1 MKKIMACLV
10 IMAALIGCSKSDD
23 QGGGLSTPENTL
35 PKKNDDHGGKT
46 LPKGVFPKKIAH
58 KTENG
63 NISYEITNNVQGEK
77 ILSTTSISYKR
88 DGSIESKILIS
99 FSYEGD
105 YPKEATYKR
114 SKTNGEN
121 ENYTETYSFVDGKLK
136 NTTLKH
142 DTNPRATKTTTY
154 SYHNDGK
161 LAKVLVEEP
170 RKSSLNGQIM
180 EDIYVTETDYTHT
193 GNVITATEKR
203 YFKDTQGNKRDGNTS
218 LTTYTYTFE
227 NENLIKVTESTTDH
241 ESTIEYTYDGK
252 NNPNLQNFIKLA
264 NPDYFTSASG
274 SKNNILTQ
282 KTTYKGSHNNAN
294 PYVSEYVY
302 EYTYADNNYPLTEK
316 VFRKRTENG
325 VEKKELDHTTEYTY

>member
-58 KTENG
+58 KAENG

-99 FSYEGD
+99 VSYEGD
-105 YPKEATYKR
+105 YPKEITYTE
-114 SKTNGEN
+114 SITNGEKK
-121 ENYTETYSFVDGKLK
+121 NYTETYSFVDGKLK
-136 NTTLKH
+136 TKYDNS
-142 DTNPRATKTTTY
+142 DRATTTTY

-161 LAKVLVEEP
+161 LAKVLVEKP
-170 RKSSLNGQIM
+170 GKSTLNGQII
-180 EDIYVTETDYTHT
+180 EKIYVTETDYTHT

-203 YFKDTQGNKRDGNTS
+203 YFKDTQGNKLDGNTS

-227 NENLIKVTESTTDH
+227 NENLIKVTESTT
-241 ESTIEYTYDGK
+241 EYYSTTEYTYDEK
-252 NNPNLQNFIKLA
+252 NNPLFQNFTKLMD
-264 NPDYFTSASG
+264 PEYFNDAKN
-274 SKNNILTQ
+274 SKNNILTR
-282 KTTYKGSHNNAN
+282 KTTDKYNYNSSTIVN
-294 PYVSEYVY
+294 EQVY
-302 EYTYADNNYPLTEK
+302 EYTYADDNYPLTQK
-316 VFRKRTENG
+316 IFQKTTENG
-325 VEKKELDHTTEYTY
+325 VEKKELGETTEYAY

>member
-1 MKKIMACLV
+1 MKKIMASLV
-10 IMAALIGCSKSDD
+10 AIAALVGCSKSDD
-23 QGGGLSTPENTL
+23 NGGGISISEGT
-35 PKKNDDHGGKT
+35 
-46 LPKGVFPKKIAH
+46 FPKKIVN
-58 KTENG
+58 KGSNG
-63 NISYEITNNVQGEK
+63 NVTNETIYNLQGGK
-77 ILSTTSISYKR
+77 ILSTTFTSYKP
-88 DGSIESKILIS
+88 DGSVERKGLIS
-99 FSYEGD
+99 ASYEGD

-136 NTTLKH
+136 TTIQKY
-142 DTNPRATKTTTY
+142 DNSDRATTTTY

-161 LAKVLVEEP
+161 LAKVLVEKP
-170 RKSSLNGQIM
+170 GNAGQNGQI
-180 EDIYVTETDYTHT
+180 EKITFVTETDYTHT
-193 GNVITATEKR
+193 GNVISAAEKT
-203 YFKDTQGNKRDGNTS
+203 YTKDAQGNKRDGDTS

-282 KTTYKGSHNNAN
+282 KTTYKGSHNNDS
-294 PYVSEYVY
+294 PYVSEYVH

-325 VEKKELDHTTEYTY
+325 VEKKELDYTTEYTY

>member
-23 QGGGLSTPENTL
+23 QGGGISISEGT
-35 PKKNDDHGGKT
+35 
-46 LPKGVFPKKIAH
+46 FPKKIVH
-58 KTENG
+58 KAENG

-121 ENYTETYSFVDGKLK
+121 ENYTETYFFGEGKRK

-170 RKSSLNGQIM
+170 RKSSLNGQIV

-203 YFKDTQGNKRDGNTS
+203 YFKDTQGNKRDENTS

-227 NENLIKVTESTTDH
+227 NENLIKETENSTEYYSTT
-241 ESTIEYTYDGK
+241 EYTYDGK
-252 NNPNLQNFIKLA
+252 NNPLFQNFKKLID
-264 NPDYFTSASG
+264 PDYFNDAKN
-274 SKNNILTQ
+274 SKNNILTR
-282 KTTYKGSHNNAN
+282 KITTKYNYNSSTIVNEH
-294 PYVSEYVY
+294 VY
-302 EYTYADNNYPLTEK
+302 EYTYADNNYPLTQK
-316 VFRKRTENG
+316 IFQKTTQKG
-325 VEKKELDHTTEYTY
+325 VEKKKLDETTEYAY

>member
-1 MKKIMACLV
+1 MKKIMACLAA
-10 IMAALIGCSKSDD
+10 MAALVGCSKSDD
-23 QGGGLSTPENTL
+23 NGGGISISEGT
-35 PKKNDDHGGKT
+35 
-46 LPKGVFPKKIAH
+46 FPKKIVH
-58 KTENG
+58 KAENG

-77 ILSTTSISYKR
+77 VLSTTSISYKR

-142 DTNPRATKTTTY
+142 DTNPRATTTTTY

-203 YFKDTQGNKRDGNTS
+203 YFKDTQGNKRDENTS
-218 LTTYTYTFE
+218 LTTYTFE
-227 NENLIKVTESTTDH
+227 NENLIKETENSTEYYSTT
-241 ESTIEYTYDGK
+241 EYIYDEK
-252 NNPNLQNFIKLA
+252 NNPLFQNFKKLID
-264 NPDYFTSASG
+264 PDYFNDAKN
-274 SKNNILTQ
+274 SKNNILTR
-282 KTTYKGSHNNAN
+282 KITTKYNYNNSTI
-294 PYVSEYVY
+294 VKEYVY

-325 VEKKELDHTTEYTY
+325 VEKKELVLTKEYTY

>member
-1 MKKIMACLV
+1 MASLV
-10 IMAALIGCSKSDD
+10 AIAALVGCSKSDD
-23 QGGGLSTPENTL
+23 NGGGISISEGT
-35 PKKNDDHGGKT
+35 
-46 LPKGVFPKKIAH
+46 FPKKIVN
-58 KTENG
+58 KGSNG
-63 NISYEITNNVQGEK
+63 NVTNETIYNLQGGK
-77 ILSTTSISYKR
+77 ILSTTFTSYKP
-88 DGSIESKILIS
+88 DGSVERKGLIS
-99 FSYEGD
+99 ASYEGD
-105 YPKEATYKR
+105 YPKEITHTE
-114 SKTNGEN
+114 SITNGEKK
-121 ENYTETYSFVDGKLK
+121 NYTETYSFVDGKLK
-136 NTTLKH
+136 TKYDNS
-142 DTNPRATKTTTY
+142 DRATTTTY

-161 LAKVLVEEP
+161 LAKVLVEKP
-170 RKSSLNGQIM
+170 GKSTLNGQII
-180 EDIYVTETDYTHT
+180 EKIYVTETDYTHT

-203 YFKDTQGNKRDGNTS
+203 YFKDTQGNKLDGNTS

-282 KTTYKGSHNNAN
+282 KTTYKGSHNNDS
-294 PYVSEYVY
+294 PYVSEYVH

-325 VEKKELDHTTEYTY
+325 VEKKELDYTTEYTY

>member
-10 IMAALIGCSKSDD
+10 IMAALTGCSKSDD

-46 LPKGVFPKKIAH
+46 LPKGVFPKKIVH
-58 KTENG
+58 KAENG

-77 ILSTTSISYKR
+77 VLSTTSISYKR

-99 FSYEGD
+99 VSYEGD

-121 ENYTETYSFVDGKLK
+121 ENYTETYSFVDGKLIQK
-136 NTTLKH
+136 YDNS
-142 DTNPRATKTTTY
+142 DRATTTTY

-170 RKSSLNGQIM
+170 RKSSLNGQII
-180 EDIYVTETDYTHT
+180 ENIYVTETDYTHT

-203 YFKDTQGNKRDGNTS
+203 YFKDTQGNKLDGNTS

-227 NENLIKVTESTTDH
+227 NENLIKVTESTT
-241 ESTIEYTYDGK
+241 EYYSTTEYTYDEK
-252 NNPNLQNFIKLA
+252 NNPLFQNFKKLMD
-264 NPDYFTSASG
+264 PDYFNDAKN
-274 SKNNILTQ
+274 SKNNILTR
-282 KTTYKGSHNNAN
+282 KTTDKYNYNSSTIVNEH
-294 PYVSEYVY
+294 VY
-302 EYTYADNNYPLTEK
+302 EYTYADNNYPLTQK
-316 VFRKRTENG
+316 IFSKTTENG
-325 VEKKELDHTTEYTY
+325 LEKKELGEIVEYTY

>member
-35 PKKNDDHGGKT
+35 PKKNDDHGGKA
-46 LPKGVFPKKIAH
+46 LPKGVFPKKIVH
-58 KTENG
+58 KAENG

-77 ILSTTSISYKR
+77 VLSTTSISYKR

-99 FSYEGD
+99 VSYEGD

-121 ENYTETYSFVDGKLK
+121 ENYTETYSFVDGKLIQK
-136 NTTLKH
+136 YDNS
-142 DTNPRATKTTTY
+142 DRATTTTY

-161 LAKVLVEEP
+161 LAKVLVEKP
-170 RKSSLNGQIM
+170 GKSTLNGQII
-180 EDIYVTETDYTHT
+180 EKIYVTETDYTHT

-203 YFKDTQGNKRDGNTS
+203 YFKDTQGNKLDGNTS

-227 NENLIKVTESTTDH
+227 NENLIKVTESTT
-241 ESTIEYTYDGK
+241 EYYSTTEYTYDEK
-252 NNPNLQNFIKLA
+252 NNPLFQNFKKLID
-264 NPDYFTSASG
+264 PDYFNDAKN
-274 SKNNILTQ
+274 SKNNILTR
-282 KTTYKGSHNNAN
+282 KTTDKYNYNNSTIVN
-294 PYVSEYVY
+294 EHVY

-325 VEKKELDHTTEYTY
+325 VEKKELGETTEYAY

>member
-35 PKKNDDHGGKT
+35 PKKNDDHGGKA
-46 LPKGVFPKKIAH
+46 LPKGVFPKKIVH
-58 KTENG
+58 KAENG

-77 ILSTTSISYKR
+77 VLSTTSISYKR

-99 FSYEGD
+99 VSYEGD

-136 NTTLKH
+136 TTTLKH
-142 DTNPRATKTTTY
+142 DTNPRATTTTY
-154 SYHNDGK
+154 NYHNDGK

-170 RKSSLNGQIM
+170 RKSSLNGQII
-180 EDIYVTETDYTHT
+180 ENIYVTETDYTHT

-203 YFKDTQGNKRDGNTS
+203 YFKDTQGNKLDGNTS

-227 NENLIKVTESTTDH
+227 NENLIKVTESTT
-241 ESTIEYTYDGK
+241 EYYSTTEYTYDEK
-252 NNPNLQNFIKLA
+252 NNPLFQNFTKLMD
-264 NPDYFTSASG
+264 PEYFNDAKN
-274 SKNNILTQ
+274 SKNNILTR
-282 KTTYKGSHNNAN
+282 KTTDKYNYNSSTIVNEH
-294 PYVSEYVY
+294 VY

-325 VEKKELDHTTEYTY
+325 VEKKKLDETTEYAY

>member
-1 MKKIMACLV
+1 MKKIMASLV
-10 IMAALIGCSKSDD
+10 AIAALVGCSKSDD
-23 QGGGLSTPENTL
+23 NGGGISISEGT
-35 PKKNDDHGGKT
+35 
-46 LPKGVFPKKIAH
+46 FPKKIVN
-58 KTENG
+58 KGSNG
-63 NISYEITNNVQGEK
+63 NVTNETIYNLQGGK
-77 ILSTTSISYKR
+77 ILSTTFISYKP
-88 DGSIESKILIS
+88 DGTIERKGLIS
-99 FSYEGD
+99 ASYEGD
-105 YPKEATYKR
+105 YPKEITHTE
-114 SKTNGEN
+114 SITNGEKK
-121 ENYTETYSFVDGKLK
+121 NYTETYSFVDGKLK
-136 NTTLKH
+136 TTIKKY
-142 DTNPRATKTTTY
+142 DNSDRVTTTTY

-170 RKSSLNGQIM
+170 GNAGQNGQI
-180 EDIYVTETDYTHT
+180 EKITFVTETDYTHT
-193 GNVITATEKR
+193 GNVISAAEKT
-203 YFKDTQGNKRDGNTS
+203 YTKDAQGNKRDGDTS

-282 KTTYKGSHNNAN
+282 KTTYKGSHNNDS
-294 PYVSEYVY
+294 PYVSEYVH

-325 VEKKELDHTTEYTY
+325 VEKKELDYTTEYTY